1 MSSTRVLILGVLVT
15 GPQHGY
21 EVRKTLEL
29 WGVEHWANV
38 AFGSIYHALT
48 SMTRDGLLE
57 IVEGGK
63 GDKTVY
69 RITEAGRAE
78 FRRQL
83 QQQWRDILPI
93 VDPFLVALTFMD
105 QMSQADLLA
114 AIRARHERLT
124 AGFVMAERALAA
136 TSKEGAPRHIDEC
149 LRLTAAQYRAQLDW
163 LETAPERIE
172 HGELP

>member
-1 MSSTRVLILGVLVT
+1 VLILGVLIA

-48 SMTRDGLLE
+48 SMTRDGLVE
-57 IVEGGK
+57 IVAGGK

-69 RITEAGRAE
+69 RIAEAGQVE

-83 QQQWRDILPI
+83 QYHWREILPI
-93 VDPFLVALTFMD
+93 ADPFLVALTFMD
-105 QMSQADLLA
+105 QMPKADLLA
-114 AIRARHERLT
+114 AVNARRERLT

-136 TSKEGAPRHIDEC
+136 TPKDGAPRHIDEC
-149 LRLTAAQYRAQLDW
+149 LRLTAAQYRAQLEW
-163 LETAPERIE
+163 LESAAGRIE
-172 HGELP
+172 QGELP